1 MKKSAVLYLTLI
13 ILPIFGLAQS
23 IENLEFVSPFHDD
36 MAAIKKDGK
45 WAFINKEGNLIIDFR
60 TDLVTTNTEDGDYPM
75 FNNDRCPI
83 VAVKAGISYF
93 GFIDKS
99 GKTVIEPLFLNSS
112 DFEDGTAIALEVIK
126 KVIGKNTA
134 LDKDIVNYRYF
145 EVVIDTDGKVMYYL
159 NPEGIN
165 VVLDKDFLRAVPQIT
180 SKHISEDLY
189 VVKNKKGLWNII
201 NIKVK
206 E

>member
-93 GFIDKS
+93 GF
-99 GKTVIEPLFLNSS
+99 
-112 DFEDGTAIALEVIK
+112 
-126 KVIGKNTA
+126 
-134 LDKDIVNYRYF
+134 NYRYF

-189 VVKNKKGLWNII
+189 VVKNKKDLWNII